1 MLNPAVIPL
10 VPIIGAL
17 TANLTELVR
26 GESKIWHPEMEIG
39 IKTFTFA
46 ITAYVAI
53 WFALL
58 VTAIYSGGTSDM
70 LAGFEV
76 LGFFLLGLGI
86 YTFAK
91 CSRFITRSLQLWIYR
106 LALPCLLVC
115 CTLITHFG

>member
-17 TANLTELVR
+17 TANLTELIR

-58 VTAIYSGGTSDM
+58 VTAIYSED
-70 LAGFEV
+70 
-76 LGFFLLGLGI
+76 
-86 YTFAK
+86 
-91 CSRFITRSLQLWIYR
+91 
-106 LALPCLLVC
+106 
-115 CTLITHFG
+115 FGYVGRV

>member
-10 VPIIGAL
+10 IPIVGAIA
-17 TANLTELVR
+17 ANLTELIR

-39 IKTFTFA
+39 IKTFTLA
-46 ITAYVAI
+46 ITAYVAV

-58 VTAIYSGGTSDM
+58 VTAINAGGTSDM

-76 LGFFLLGLGI
+76 LGFFILGLGV

-91 CSRFITRSLQLWIYR
+91 CSRFVTSALQLWIYR
-106 LALPCLLVC
+106 LALPCLLIF
-115 CTLITHFG
+115 CTLISRFG